1 MKPVDLIL
9 DRLDKP
15 RPSGQD
21 RWRARC
27 PSCGGGSTSALSI
40 GIGTDD
46 AVLLKCWK
54 GCDAEQVAAAI
65 GLELSDL
72 FPPKPANGRG
82 AAPMK
87 RQRLITA
94 SQALDLLDDEACLVA
109 VAAANVAHGVTLTP
123 DDLTRVTLAAGR
135 ISELRREVRS

>member
-72 FPPKPANGRG
+72 FPPKPQAGHG
-82 AAPMK
+82 TGPMK
-87 RQRLITA
+87 RRRLITA
-94 SQALDLLDDEACLVA
+94 GQALNLLHDEAQLVA
-109 VAAANVAHGVTLTP
+109 
-123 DDLTRVTLAAGR
+123 LAGSKDR
-135 ISELRREVRS
+135 KSVV